1 MGCSDRRGSPQK
13 GSPPWLWSG
22 VAALSQDVAMSKGT
36 PGTVGCAPA
45 PLSAVSMWNHGG
57 VSKAKRAAALLI
69 PGTEAISQKLWPR
82 LEGGKGMVNW
92 DGKFMVWDW
101 EQGGRPKCLVSLF
114 PFFLMAHTVLWPCS
128 TFALPCVQQHFGFLD
143 SFSSS
148 KKKKIFFTRNIWTS
162 TFSRKRFLR
171 SGLFLA
177 TLRHKSQSWPLHY

>member
-1 MGCSDRRGSPQK
+1 M
-13 GSPPWLWSG
+13 
-22 VAALSQDVAMSKGT
+22 AALSQDVAMSKGM

-148 KKKKIFFTRNIWTS
+148 KKKKKFFHQKHMNFNIFQEKISQIRALSCDFETQITILTS
-162 TFSRKRFLR
+162 SLLNMISLTGLLSEHFLKALI
-171 SGLFLA
+171 SL
-177 TLRHKSQSWPLHY
+177 